1 MKLDVFIIGGFGHIG
16 LPLGIFLADAGLRV
30 ALFDIDQSKAPTIR
44 EGRMPFIEHGAEPIL
59 ARVIGK
65 RLTIAESLGE
75 AAAADTIIITIGTPL
90 DEYLNPKLLP
100 MLRLAEELAPH
111 LRPGHHIMLRST
123 VFPGTSRQVAAFF
136 ARRGLDVNLTVC
148 PERIVQGQAIHE
160 LPQIPQIVSG
170 ASDAA
175 VAAAEALFARV
186 GVKTVRLS
194 LEEAELAKL
203 FSNAW
208 RYLQFAIANQ
218 MYMMA
223 SEAGADFY
231 RIYHA
236 MTWEYGR
243 AKGLPLPGFAAGP
256 CLLKDTVQLA
266 AAYKNTFQ
274 LGHQAMLIN
283 EGLPQFLVEELRT
296 RHGVDLG
303 KSRVGILGMAFKADI
318 DDIRDSLSYKL
329 GKILR
334 FHGADVCYSDEL
346 AKDPTFIS
354 KEQLVESCPIII
366 VGVPHSAYAGLV
378 IPESRLVIDLWRV
391 VGRG

>member
-1 MKLDVFIIGGFGHIG
+1 MKPDVFIVGGFGHIG
-16 LPLGIFLADAGLRV
+16 LPLGIFLADAGLTV
-30 ALFDIDQSKAPTIR
+30 LLHDIDHGKAAAIR
-44 EGRMPFIEHGAEPIL
+44 EGRMPFLEHGAESIL
-59 ARVIGK
+59 ARVIGE
-65 RLTIAESLGE
+65 RLFIADGLGQ
-75 AAAADTIIITIGTPL
+75 AASADTIIITIGTPL

-100 MLRLAEELAPH
+100 MLRLAEDLAPH
-111 LRPGHHIMLRST
+111 LRPGHHVMLRST

-136 ARRGLDVNLTVC
+136 ERRVPGVHLTTC
-148 PERIVQGQAIHE
+148 PERIVQGQAILE
-160 LPQIPQIVSG
+160 LPRIPQIVSG
-170 ASDAA
+170 SSDEAA
-175 VAAAEALFARV
+175 AAAEAFFARV
-186 GVKTVRLS
+186 AVKTVRLS

-223 SEAGADFY
+223 SDAGADFF

-236 MTWEYGR
+236 MTWEYDR

-256 CLLKDTVQLA
+256 CLFKDTVQLA

-283 EGLPQFLVEELRT
+283 EGLPQFLVEELRA

-303 KSRVGILGMAFKADI
+303 RSRIGILGMAFKADI

-334 FHGADVCYSDEL
+334 FHGADVRYSDEL

-354 KEQLVESCPIII
+354 KEELVESCPIII
-366 VGVPHSAYAGLV
+366 VGVPHSAYRDLV
-378 IPESRLVIDLWRV
+378 IPEARLVIDLWRV
-391 VGRG
+391 VKR